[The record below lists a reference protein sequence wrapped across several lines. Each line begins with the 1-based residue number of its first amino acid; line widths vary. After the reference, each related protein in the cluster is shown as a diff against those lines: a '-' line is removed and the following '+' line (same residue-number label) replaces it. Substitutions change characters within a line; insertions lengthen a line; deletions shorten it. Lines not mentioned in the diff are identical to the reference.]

1 MERFIKLVRDRIG
14 DHLEEDGRIVYK
26 PIEDEDVNELRRK
39 KLVEEAL
46 EYLLDPTMEELADVL
61 EALQACLE
69 YEQEEPWAVLRAVAA
84 EKREQRGGFD
94 IGMGMYLVT
103 SAGRFS

>member
-14 DHLEEDGRIVYK
+14 DHLEDDGRIVYK
-26 PIEDEDVNELRRK
+26 PITDEDVNELRRK

-46 EYLLDPTMEELADVL
+46 EYLMDPSIEELADVL
-61 EALQACLE
+61 EALRACLM
-69 YEQEEPWAVLRAVAA
+69 YEQEEPWAVLTAVAA

-94 IGMGMYLVT
+94 MGVGMYLVT
-103 SAGRFS
+103 SAGKFS